1 MMNARLV
8 EPYKG
13 RLLEGPVWDASEM
26 CLRFV
31 DIKNNYLYRY
41 TPATQE
47 SSKLPFK

>member
-1 MMNARLV
+1 MLEGLYMMNARLV

-31 DIKNNYLYRY
+31 DIKNKAYELGRG
-41 TPATQE
+41 
-47 SSKLPFK
+47 L